1 MNNIPY
7 NKEVAKL
14 DDEDLLLEFQLPKKF
29 KRIHLFA
36 VLAERAKSNT
46 KIKDLLFE
54 YILDKNNRSN
64 TFFGFIKMAWLPILS
79 ILEYSNDDLKQEV
92 SELVN
97 LWSLRERED
106 FIIYINKLEDV
117 KYFIN
122 KDDLED
128 LMRKVTRPPK
138 REKKGKS

>member
-1 MNNIPY
+1 MRNIPY

-14 DDEDLLLEFQLPKKF
+14 DDEDLLFEFQRPKKF

-54 YILDKNNRSN
+54 YILDKNNRSK

-79 ILEYSNDDLKQEV
+79 ILKYSNDDLKQEV